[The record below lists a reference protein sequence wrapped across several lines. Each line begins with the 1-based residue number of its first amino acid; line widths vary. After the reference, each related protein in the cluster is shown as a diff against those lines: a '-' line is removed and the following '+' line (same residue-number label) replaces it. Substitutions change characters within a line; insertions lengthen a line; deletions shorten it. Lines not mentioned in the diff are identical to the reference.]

1 VPRAE
6 PSRRWAR
13 LRLLVRP
20 TRIRLCSVALALVGA
35 LILATSA
42 NASELAVEDPAGIA
56 AVVGSGQEPT
66 ETATPAP
73 AAPEAETLVA
83 APSPEGVVAQVP
95 EVATVEAELPPAEA
109 PAPTPEAPAPETPAP
124 EAPAPSPPAEPPPTE
139 APAPEAPPPSPPV
152 ETPPVEAPVAPA
164 APEVRP
170 PEVHVEAPAQ
180 EAIVQSSPEPASEK
194 PVPERPQDAA
204 GAASQ
209 SEAAG
214 GTETSSTKGTQSVGG
229 VGAAASGAGLP
240 LGTPLDPVVP
250 ATGSPADGTAEP
262 LTGAAARAAS
272 ATIAAR
278 KSAAFG
284 AGPLDCAKALQAG
297 AGEACSIWG
306 VAPQRSE
313 SSVLPLGAPGGPLPP
328 DPNGGAT
335 GGGHSVVSAPLGSS
349 TPGPQPGGSSGG
361 ASAGGGGG
369 GLATSGFLSLA
380 GLLLLAAPRAMR
392 RLRLLCQPWRTA
404 CFALIPERPG

>member
-1 VPRAE
+1 MRPAE
-6 PSRRWAR
+6 PIRRSAR
-13 LRLLVRP
+13 RRALVRP
-20 TRIRLCSVALALVGA
+20 TRIRLCSVALALLGA

-95 EVATVEAELPPAEA
+95 EVPTVEAELPAVEVP
-109 PAPTPEAPAPETPAP
+109 APAPET
-124 EAPAPSPPAEPPPTE
+124 
-139 APAPEAPPPSPPV
+139 PAPEAPPPSPPV

-164 APEVRP
+164 PPEVRP

-180 EAIVQSSPEPASEK
+180 EAIVQSSPEPVSEK
-194 PVPERPQDAA
+194 PAPERPQDAE

-214 GTETSSTKGTQSVGG
+214 GAETSSTKGTQSVGG

-250 ATGSPADGTAEP
+250 KTGSPADGTAEP
-262 LTGAAARAAS
+262 LTAAAARAAS

-297 AGEACSIWG
+297 TGEGCSSWV

-335 GGGHSVVSAPLGSS
+335 GGGHSVVSALLGSS

-369 GLATSGFLSLA
+369 GLATSGFFSLA

>member
-1 VPRAE
+1 
-6 PSRRWAR
+6 
-13 LRLLVRP
+13 
-20 TRIRLCSVALALVGA
+20 
-35 LILATSA
+35 
-42 NASELAVEDPAGIA
+42 
-56 AVVGSGQEPT
+56 
-66 ETATPAP
+66 
-73 AAPEAETLVA
+73 
-83 APSPEGVVAQVP
+83 
-95 EVATVEAELPPAEA
+95 
-109 PAPTPEAPAPETPAP
+109 
-124 EAPAPSPPAEPPPTE
+124 
-139 APAPEAPPPSPPV
+139 
-152 ETPPVEAPVAPA
+152 
-164 APEVRP
+164 
-170 PEVHVEAPAQ
+170 
-180 EAIVQSSPEPASEK
+180 
-194 PVPERPQDAA
+194 
-204 GAASQ
+204 
-209 SEAAG
+209 
-214 GTETSSTKGTQSVGG
+214 VGG
-229 VGAAASGAGLP
+229 VGAAAPLGPSGAGLP

-262 LTGAAARAAS
+262 VTAAAARAAS

-284 AGPLDCAKALQAG
+284 AGPIDCAKALQAG
-297 AGEACSIWG
+297 TGEACSSWV

-369 GLATSGFLSLA
+369 GLATSGFFSLA